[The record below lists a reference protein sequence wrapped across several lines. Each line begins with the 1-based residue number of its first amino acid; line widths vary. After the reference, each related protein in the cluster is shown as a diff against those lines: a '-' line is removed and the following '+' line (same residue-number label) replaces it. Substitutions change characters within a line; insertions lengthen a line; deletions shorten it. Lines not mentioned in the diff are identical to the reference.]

1 MKKLF
6 TLLMALTLVFAIDAN
21 AQSRKTWDFRHWSAS
36 TIENLRYD
44 LEVNGPNA
52 NWRNYE
58 SDATKADQ
66 QHFWIARKMAGT
78 LVTNNGSE
86 NKVIPETEGLVFGAS
101 KAKKL
106 VISYNHNNKGE
117 NGGSFIW
124 LNGKNETI
132 KVPAVSGGQMLHIAI
147 ESHSAT
153 QARGVTI
160 TFAGQSVSS
169 PTGNFTPIEYTEYD
183 VELPEG
189 EGELLIKSTNGC
201 HIYYII
207 FGEGDAP
214 KSANVGYLYYDAAGD
229 GFEALPLYTAIS
241 DAENYTFTPLNLNNA
256 TPTQE
261 ELAAYD
267 AVILD
272 GSIPADE
279 AIVKALQPNL
289 YWQPTVNFNPALAQA
304 FGFGEPLTSEIEIG
318 WVNDV
323 KKSWF
328 TGFENWSDNMYA
340 MSNGEVMPTPLK
352 LSAAHATATP
362 YIVATNMECAFPDS
376 VIAYTY
382 NAGHNAYIYY
392 GQSAD
397 YGAGTEGILK
407 NVVADAV
414 ASKTEVSVCPT
425 PAFKAEYVEM
435 QTTLAITNIN
445 KNAVIHYTTDGTE
458 PTLESP
464 VYTEP
469 LVFTTEA
476 TVKAIAV
483 ADGYTV
489 SEVNSF
495 DVKLYHQAKAPVVY
509 TSGDEATEDA
519 TVTIASEEG
528 DNVVIWY
535 NFIGSADTLKSSK
548 YTGPIVLKHAATI
561 TAFALGAPGVADNL
575 AKSDLVSAD
584 IKANMKKV
592 RRDEVA
598 HFQASGWNTLENL
611 ELDGKPQEAW
621 QTSNY
626 FFTWGKS
633 AVMSFENVG
642 EPITDEEGNPIMDE
656 NGNFIYNTADKA
668 VSVTKNTADPD
679 WQITSRGQVMVY
691 QGNSLGASVGSF
703 EAYNPERAED
713 YFENLATTGGI
724 QFGSIASGDKATATI
739 QTTKAYAGPFNVVAI
754 VANANGDKNTGIG
767 KTCTVAVQVSTD
779 SINWETIGEE
789 FTTAS
794 IYRCYKKFEA
804 SYDNEAPAYVRLAS
818 VSGSSQNVHDIYIFN
833 HGEKSIAEEEAY
845 TGVEEVNVAAEQG
858 AVKTAKVLKDGR
870 IVILC
875 GNAVFTTAG
884 ARMK

>member
-1 MKKLF
+1 MKKIF
-6 TLLMALTLVFAIDAN
+6 TLLSLVMLCVMTASAADN
-21 AQSRKTWDFRHWSAS
+21 YRRTWDFRNGWSESTLATVAADTKHWTAVS
-36 TIENLRYD
+36 TGFQNTKDFSGLQAVMNY
-44 LEVNGPNA
+44 NG
-52 NWRNYE
+52 E
-58 SDATKADQ
+58 D
-66 QHFWIARKMAGT
+66 
-78 LVTNNGSE
+78 
-86 NKVIPETEGLVFGAS
+86 IPVPELEGLTLGAMKS
-101 KAKKL
+101 AAH
-106 VISYNHNNKGE
+106 VNIVSTP
-117 NGGSFIW
+117 GSGNIW
-124 LNGKNETI
+124 PGSMTCLWINGKNSADYISFT
-132 KVPAVSGGQMLHIAI
+132 VPAGENVKIGYC
-147 ESHSAT
+147 SHSDS
-153 QARGVTI
+153 QARG
-160 TFAGQSVSS
+160 FKVSS
-169 PTGNFTPIEYTEYD
+169 GFADANGKTTFTMKGDGTMVE
-183 VELPEG
+183 VELINSNAE
-189 EGELLIKSTNGC
+189 ESTLKLSSTSGH

-207 FGEGDAP
+207 IGEGDAP

-241 DAENYTFTPLNLNNA
+241 DAENYTFTPLNLNTA

-279 AIVKALQPNL
+279 AIVKALQPNI

-304 FGFGEPLTSEIEIG
+304 FGFGEPLTNEMEIV

-328 TGFENWSDNMYA
+328 TGFENWVDNMYA
-340 MSNGEVMPTPLK
+340 ISNGEVMPTPLK
-352 LSAAHATATP
+352 LSAAHATATS
-362 YIVATNMECAFPDS
+362 YVVATNMECAFPDS

-382 NAGHNAYIYY
+382 NSGHNAYIYY

-397 YGAGTEGILK
+397 YGAGTESILK

-414 ASKTEVSVCPT
+414 ASKADVSACPK
-425 PAFKAEYVEM
+425 PAFKGEYEEM
-435 QTTLAITNIN
+435 KSTVIISNLN

-495 DVKLYHQAKAPVVY
+495 DVKLYHQAKAPMVY

-528 DNVVIWY
+528 DEVVLWY
-535 NFIGSADTLKSSK
+535 NFSGSADTLKSSK
-548 YTGPIVLKHAATI
+548 YTGPIVLKRAATI
-561 TAFALGAPGVADNL
+561 TAFAVGAPESALVQSN
-575 AKSDLVSAD
+575 LVSAD

-598 HFQASGWNTLENL
+598 HFKASGWNTLENL
-611 ELDGKPQEAW
+611 ELDGTPQAAW
-621 QTSNY
+621 GNSSNY
-626 FFTWGKS
+626 YFSWGKS
-633 AVMSFENVG
+633 ATMSYENVG
-642 EPITDEEGNPIMDE
+642 DPITDADGNPIMDE

-668 VSVTKNTADPD
+668 VSVTKNTADSD

-691 QGNSLGASVGSF
+691 QGNNVGSNIGDF
-703 EAYNPERAED
+703 GGYNPERAED
-713 YFENLATTGGI
+713 YFENLGTTGAI

-739 QTTKAYAGPFNVVAI
+739 QTTQAYAGPFNVVAI

-767 KTCTVAVQVSTD
+767 KPCTVAVQVSAD
-779 SINWETIGEE
+779 GINWETIGGE

-794 IYRCYKKFEA
+794 IYRCYKKFEVA
-804 SYDNEAPAYVRLAS
+804 YDNEASVYVRLAS
-818 VSGSSQNVHDIYIFN
+818 ISGSSQNVHDIYIYN

-845 TGVEEVNVAAEQG
+845 TGVEEVNAAAEQG
-858 AVKTAKVLKDGR
+858 AVKAAKVLKGGR
-870 IVILC
+870 IIIVN
-875 GNAVFTTAG
+875 GDAEYTTAG

>member
-1 MKKLF
+1 MKKFF
-6 TLLMALTLVFAIDAN
+6 TLLSLVMLCVMTASAADN
-21 AQSRKTWDFRHWSAS
+21 YRRTWDFRNGWSETTLAIMAEDTKHWTVQGTGFENTSAFS
-36 TIENLRYD
+36 GSTAVMNYGGEDIPVPELEGLTLGGMKSAAHVQIVSKPGSGDTWPGSMACLWINGKKSADYISFTVPAGENVKIGYCSHKAGEARGFKVSSGFADANGKTEFKTIPNGTIE
-44 LEVNGPNA
+44 E
-52 NWRNYE
+52 
-58 SDATKADQ
+58 
-66 QHFWIARKMAGT
+66 
-78 LVTNNGSE
+78 
-86 NKVIPETEGLVFGAS
+86 
-101 KAKKL
+101 
-106 VISYNHNNKGE
+106 
-117 NGGSFIW
+117 
-124 LNGKNETI
+124 
-132 KVPAVSGGQMLHIAI
+132 
-147 ESHSAT
+147 
-153 QARGVTI
+153 
-160 TFAGQSVSS
+160 
-169 PTGNFTPIEYTEYD
+169 
-183 VELPEG
+183 VELINSNAE
-189 EGELLIKSTNGC
+189 ESTLKLSSTNGH

-207 FGEGDAP
+207 IGEGDAP

-289 YWQPTVNFNPALAQA
+289 YWQPTVNFNPALAVA
-304 FGFGEPLTSEIEIG
+304 FGFGEALDSESEMV
-318 WVNDV
+318 WAKDP

-328 TGFENWSDNMYA
+328 TGYVGWVDSMYA
-340 MSNGEVMPTPLK
+340 ISNGVVMPTPLK
-352 LSAAHATATP
+352 LSAAHATATS
-362 YIVATNMECAFPDS
+362 YVVATNMECAFPDS

-382 NAGHNAYIYY
+382 NSGHNAYIYY

-414 ASKTEVSVCPT
+414 ASKADVTACPK
-425 PAFKAEYVEM
+425 PAFKGEYEEM
-435 QTTLAITNIN
+435 KSTVIISNLN

-495 DVKLYHQAKAPVVY
+495 DVKLYHQAKEPVVSI
-509 TSGDEATEDA
+509 SGDEATEDA

-528 DNVVIWY
+528 DEVVLWY
-535 NFIGSADTLKSSK
+535 NFSGSADTLQSSK
-548 YTGPIVLKHAATI
+548 YVGPVVIKHAGTL
-561 TAFALGAPGVADNL
+561 TAFAVGAPESALVQSNL
-575 AKSDLVSAD
+575 VTAD

-598 HFQASGWNTLENL
+598 HFKASGWGTLENL
-611 ELDGKPQEAW
+611 VLDGAPQTAW
-621 QTSNY
+621 ANSSNY
-626 FFTWGKS
+626 YFTWGKTAS
-633 AVMSFENVG
+633 KSYENVG
-642 EPITDEEGNPIMDE
+642 DPITDADGNPIMDE
-656 NGNFIYNTADKA
+656 NGNFIYNTADKPT
-668 VSVTKNTADPD
+668 SVTKNTADSC
-679 WQITSRGQVMVY
+679 WQITSRGQVMIY
-691 QGNSLGASVGSF
+691 QGNNVGVNIGDF
-703 EAYNPERAED
+703 GGYNPERAED
-713 YFENLATTGGI
+713 YFEKLATNAGI
-724 QFGSIASGDKATATI
+724 QLGSIASGDKATAAI
-739 QTTKAYAGPFNVVAI
+739 QSTNKYAGPFNVVAI
-754 VANANGDKNTGIG
+754 VANANGDKTTGVG
-767 KTCTVAVQVSTD
+767 KPAKIAIQVSTD

-794 IYRCYKKFEA
+794 IYRCYKKFEV

-818 VSGSSQNVHDIYIFN
+818 VNISSQNVHDIYIFN

-858 AVKTAKVLKDGR
+858 AAKAAKVLKGGR

-875 GNAVFTTAG
+875 GNAEFTTAG

>member
-1 MKKLF
+1 MKKIF
-6 TLLMALTLVFAIDAN
+6 TLLSLVMLFVMTASAADN
-21 AQSRKTWDFRHWSAS
+21 YRRTWDFRNGWSAS
-36 TIENLRYD
+36 T
-44 LEVNGPNA
+44 LE
-52 NWRNYE
+52 
-58 SDATKADQ
+58 
-66 QHFWIARKMAGT
+66 IMAGDPT
-78 LVTNNGSE
+78 HWTVQGTGFENTSAFSGSTAVMNYGGE
-86 NKVIPETEGLVFGAS
+86 DIPVPELEGLTLGGMKSAAHVQIVS
-101 KAKKL
+101 KPGSGDTWPGSMACLWINGKKSADY
-106 VISYNHNNKGE
+106 ISFTVPAGE
-117 NGGSFIW
+117 NVKIGYCSHKAGEARGFKVSSGFADA
-124 LNGKNETI
+124 NGKTEFKTI
-132 KVPAVSGGQMLHIAI
+132 PNGTI
-147 ESHSAT
+147 E
-153 QARGVTI
+153 
-160 TFAGQSVSS
+160 
-169 PTGNFTPIEYTEYD
+169 E
-183 VELPEG
+183 VELINSNAE
-189 EGELLIKSTNGC
+189 ESTLKLSSTNGH

-207 FGEGDAP
+207 IGEGDAP

-304 FGFGEPLTSEIEIG
+304 FGFGDALTSVSEIV

-328 TGFENWSDNMYA
+328 TGFENWVDNMYLI
-340 MSNGEVMPTPLK
+340 SNGEVMPTPLK
-352 LSAAHATATP
+352 LSPAHATATS
-362 YIVATNMECAFPDS
+362 YIVSANEECAFPDS
-376 VIAYTY
+376 VVAYVY
-382 NAGHNAYIYY
+382 NAGHNAYVYY
-392 GQSAD
+392 GLSGD
-397 YGAGTEGILK
+397 YGAGTESILK

-414 ASKTEVSVCPT
+414 ASKADVSACPK
-425 PAFKAEYVEM
+425 PAFKGEYEEM
-435 QTTLAITNIN
+435 QSTVIISNLN

-495 DVKLYHQAKAPVVY
+495 DVKLYHQAKAPVIY

-528 DNVVIWY
+528 DEVVLWY
-535 NFIGSADTLKSSK
+535 NFSGSADTLKSSK
-548 YTGPIVLKHAATI
+548 YTEPIVLKRAATI
-561 TAFALGAPGVADNL
+561 TAFAVGTPESALVQSNL
-575 AKSDLVSAD
+575 VTAD

-598 HFQASGWNTLENL
+598 HFKASGWNTLENL
-611 ELDGKPQEAW
+611 ELDGTPQAAW
-621 QTSNY
+621 GNSSNY
-626 FFTWGKS
+626 YFSWGKN
-633 AVMSFENVG
+633 ATMSFENVG
-642 EPITDEEGNPIMDE
+642 EPITDEEGKEIMDE

-691 QGNSLGASVGSF
+691 QGNNVGSNIGNF
-703 EAYNPERAED
+703 GGYNPERAED
-713 YFENLATTGGI
+713 YFENLGTTADI
-724 QFGSIASGDKATATI
+724 QFGSIASGDKATAAI
-739 QTTKAYAGPFNVVAI
+739 QTTQAYAGPFNVVAI

-767 KTCTVAVQVSTD
+767 KPCTVAIQVSAD
-779 SINWETIGEE
+779 GINWETIGGEL
-789 FTTAS
+789 TTAS
-794 IYRCYKKFEA
+794 IYRCYKKFEVA
-804 SYDNEAPAYVRLAS
+804 YDNEAPVYVRLAS
-818 VSGSSQNVHDIYIFN
+818 ISGSSQNVHDIYIYN

-845 TGVEEVNVAAEQG
+845 TGVEEVNAAAEQG
-858 AVKTAKVLKDGR
+858 AVKAAKVLKGGR
-870 IVILC
+870 IVIVN
-875 GNAVFTTAG
+875 GDAEYTTAG

>member
-1 MKKLF
+1 MKKFF
-6 TLLMALTLVFAIDAN
+6 TLLSLVMLCVMTASAADN
-21 AQSRKTWDFRHWSAS
+21 YRRTWDFRNGWSETTLAIMAEDTKHWTVQGTGFQNTGSFSGLQAVMNYNGEDIPVPELEGLTLGGIKNNAHVQIYDGFSTNSSFPQLACLWINGGKNYDYVEFTVPAGENVKVGYCSHSNSQDRGFKVSA
-36 TIENLRYD
+36 
-44 LEVNGPNA
+44 GFA
-52 NWRNYE
+52 
-58 SDATKADQ
+58 DAEGKTQFVSKAD
-66 QHFWIARKMAGT
+66 
-78 LVTNNGSE
+78 
-86 NKVIPETEGLVFGAS
+86 
-101 KAKKL
+101 
-106 VISYNHNNKGE
+106 GE
-117 NGGSFIW
+117 
-124 LNGKNETI
+124 
-132 KVPAVSGGQMLHIAI
+132 VH
-147 ESHSAT
+147 
-153 QARGVTI
+153 
-160 TFAGQSVSS
+160 
-169 PTGNFTPIEYTEYD
+169 D
-183 VELPEG
+183 VELINSNAE
-189 EGELLIKSTNGC
+189 ETKLKLSSTSGH

-207 FGEGDAP
+207 IGEGDAP

-279 AIVKALQPNL
+279 AIVKALQPNI

-304 FGFGEPLTSEIEIG
+304 FGFGEPLTNEMEIV

-328 TGFENWSDNMYA
+328 TGYEGWALDNMYA
-340 MSNGEVMPTPLK
+340 ISNGVVMPTPLK
-352 LSAAHATATP
+352 LSPAHATATP
-362 YIVATNMECAFPDS
+362 YIVSVSTDMTYVFPDS
-376 VIAYTY
+376 VVAYVY
-382 NAGHNAYIYY
+382 NAGHNAYVYY
-392 GQSAD
+392 GLSGD

-414 ASKTEVSVCPT
+414 ASKADVSACPK
-425 PAFKAEYVEM
+425 PAFKGEYEEM
-435 QTTLAITNIN
+435 KSTVIISNLN

-528 DNVVIWY
+528 DEVVLWY
-535 NFIGSADTLKSSK
+535 NFSGSADTLKSSK
-548 YTGPIVLKHAATI
+548 YTGPIVLKRAATI
-561 TAFALGAPGVADNL
+561 TAFAIGAPESALVQSN
-575 AKSDLVSAD
+575 LVSAD

-598 HFQASGWNTLENL
+598 HFKASGWNTLENL
-611 ELDGKPQEAW
+611 ELDGAPQTAW
-621 QTSNY
+621 ASSNY
-626 FFTWGKS
+626 YFTWGKTAS
-633 AVMSFENVG
+633 KSYENVG
-642 EPITDEEGNPIMDE
+642 DPLPDENGDPILDE
-656 NGNFIYNTADKA
+656 NGNMIFNTIDKPA
-668 VSVTKNTADPD
+668 SVTKNTADPD

-691 QGNSLGASVGSF
+691 QGNNVGSNIGDF
-703 EAYNPERAED
+703 GGYNPERAED
-713 YFENLATTGGI
+713 YFENLGTTGAI

-739 QTTKAYAGPFNVVAI
+739 QTTQAYAGPFNVIAI
-754 VANANGDKNTGIG
+754 VANASGDKTTGVG
-767 KTCTVAVQVSTD
+767 KPAKIAIQVSTD
-779 SINWETIGEE
+779 SINWETIGGE

-794 IYRCYKKFEA
+794 IYRCYKKFEVA
-804 SYDNEAPAYVRLAS
+804 YDNEAPVYVRLAS
-818 VSGSSQNVHDIYIFN
+818 ISGSSQNVHDIYIYN

-858 AVKTAKVLKDGR
+858 AAKAAKVLKGGR

>member
-1 MKKLF
+1 MKKIF
-6 TLLMALTLVFAIDAN
+6 TLLSLVMLCVMTASAADN
-21 AQSRKTWDFRHWSAS
+21 YRRTWDFRNGWSAS
-36 TIENLRYD
+36 T
-44 LEVNGPNA
+44 LE
-52 NWRNYE
+52 
-58 SDATKADQ
+58 
-66 QHFWIARKMAGT
+66 IMAGDPT
-78 LVTNNGSE
+78 HWTVKETGFENTKSFSGSTAVMNYGGE
-86 NKVIPETEGLVFGAS
+86 DIPVPELEGLTLGGMKSAAHVQIVS
-101 KAKKL
+101 KPGSGDTWPGSMACLWINGKKSADY
-106 VISYNHNNKGE
+106 ISFTVPAGE
-117 NGGSFIW
+117 NVKIGYCSHKAGEARGFKVSSGFADA
-124 LNGKNETI
+124 NGKTEFKTI
-132 KVPAVSGGQMLHIAI
+132 PNGTI
-147 ESHSAT
+147 E
-153 QARGVTI
+153 
-160 TFAGQSVSS
+160 
-169 PTGNFTPIEYTEYD
+169 E
-183 VELPEG
+183 VELINSNAE
-189 EGELLIKSTNGC
+189 ESTLKLSSTNGH

-207 FGEGDAP
+207 IGEGDAP

-279 AIVKALQPNL
+279 AIVKALQPNI

-304 FGFGEPLTSEIEIG
+304 FGFGEPLTNEMEIV

-328 TGFENWSDNMYA
+328 TGYEGWALDNMYA
-340 MSNGEVMPTPLK
+340 ISNGVVMPTPLK
-352 LSAAHATATP
+352 LSPAHATATS
-362 YIVATNMECAFPDS
+362 YIVSANEECAFPDS
-376 VIAYTY
+376 VVAYVY
-382 NAGHNAYIYY
+382 NAGHNAYVYY
-392 GQSAD
+392 GLSGD

-414 ASKTEVSVCPT
+414 ASKADVTACPK
-425 PAFKAEYVEM
+425 PAFKGEYEEM
-435 QTTLAITNIN
+435 KSTVIISNLN

-495 DVKLYHQAKAPVVY
+495 DVKLYHQAKEPVVSI
-509 TSGDEATEDA
+509 SGDEATEDA

-528 DNVVIWY
+528 DEVVLWY
-535 NFIGSADTLKSSK
+535 NFSGSADTLQSSK
-548 YTGPIVLKHAATI
+548 YVGPVVIKHAGTL
-561 TAFALGAPGVADNL
+561 TAFAVGTPESALVQSNL
-575 AKSDLVSAD
+575 VTAD

-598 HFQASGWNTLENL
+598 HFKASGWNTLENL
-611 ELDGKPQEAW
+611 VLDGTPQAAW
-621 QTSNY
+621 ANSSNY
-626 FFTWGKS
+626 YFTWGKTAS
-633 AVMSFENVG
+633 KSYENSG
-642 EPITDEEGNPIMDE
+642 EPITDANGDPILDE
-656 NGNFIYNTADKA
+656 NGDMIFNTVDKPT
-668 VSVTKNTADPD
+668 SVTKNTADPD
-679 WQITSRGQVMVY
+679 WQITSRGQVMIY
-691 QGNSLGASVGSF
+691 QGNNVGINIGDF
-703 EAYNPERAED
+703 GGYNPERAED
-713 YFENLATTGGI
+713 YFENLATNAGI
-724 QFGSIASGDKATATI
+724 QLGSIASGDKATATI
-739 QTTKAYAGPFNVVAI
+739 QSTKSYAGPFNVVAI
-754 VANANGDKNTGIG
+754 VANASGDKTTGVG
-767 KTCTVAVQVSTD
+767 KPAKIAIQVSTD

-845 TGVEEVNVAAEQG
+845 TGVEEVNAAAEQG
-858 AVKTAKVLKDGR
+858 AVKAAKVLKGGR
-870 IVILC
+870 IVIVN
-875 GNAVFTTAG
+875 GDAEYTTAG